1 MNIVGIE
8 VPFIIEAKTT
18 GLKKRRNVTYSLV
31 DAYHTTCIDKKD
43 IILGQIQAC
52 ERLLK
57 YTRDRLDQ
65 IILEKE
71 VADLKLML
79 DFIE

>member
-1 MNIVGIE
+1 MNIVGIA
-8 VPFIIEAKTT
+8 VPFVIEAKTT

-31 DAYHTTCIDKKD
+31 DSYHSTCVDKKD

-57 YTRDRLDQ
+57 YTDERLDQ

-71 VADLKLML
+71 IADLKLIL